1 MSSQTGRPTVIKLKI
16 SRRST
21 CRGAETASWSRQ
33 LATTVGLSTS
43 STLRPGLSSTKSTP
57 AASPMPLPF
66 RPCKKISSPFP
77 CAATTSRYLTSGPA
91 SDRSSVSTAPSVA
104 WLFARMALNSSRVR
118 ICHSFPALKKK
129 IFFFFVTAMKKR
141 IRQYNLVGVKPLLNL
156 CVRYVQHN
164 LASLQIDP
172 ALLPPEIQSLLFP
185 LAPRASS
192 SQ

>member
-129 IFFFFVTAMKKR
+129 NYFFFRYSNEEKDPPVQSRGCQTAAK
-141 IRQYNLVGVKPLLNL
+141 LVRPLRPTQLG
-156 CVRYVQHN
+156 
-164 LASLQIDP
+164 
-172 ALLPPEIQSLLFP
+172 QS
-185 LAPRASS
+185 SN
-192 SQ
+192 